1 MLNLVDYYIYGV
13 TTLFAPEDLLNT
25 LFVATDGSE
34 IYPYIVPFIRQC
46 QQVLFPKPSIE
57 EDEQN
62 RESAKSLIE
71 KLTPLSHGDEA
82 AEHEVAAGERLYRSC
97 RSPF

>member
-1 MLNLVDYYIYGV
+1 MDRWLWICFGV
-13 TTLFAPEDLLNT
+13 VGAAKNIIRRHT
-25 LFVATDGSE
+25 
-34 IYPYIVPFIRQC
+34 IVVRQC